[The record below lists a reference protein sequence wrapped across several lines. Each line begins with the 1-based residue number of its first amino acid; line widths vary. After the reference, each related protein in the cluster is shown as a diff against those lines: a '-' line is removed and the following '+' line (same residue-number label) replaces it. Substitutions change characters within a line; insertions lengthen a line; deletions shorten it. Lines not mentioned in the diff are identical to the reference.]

1 MGKIA
6 RFLEYLDPRRR
17 VSLVRTRRPED
28 LYLTRSQRRAA
39 ADVKR
44 IEEDDTYFGRRAR
57 ADEEELG

>member
-6 RFLEYLDPRRR
+6 RLLAHIHPRRM

-28 LYLTRSQRRAA
+28 LYVTQAQRRAA

-44 IEEDDTYFGRRAR
+44 IEQDDKYFGRRAP